1 MTTNFMQLAANIFGR
16 SARPV
21 QPSAPAR
28 AQGGTNLVLRFMDEA
43 HTKIVEVFT
52 REKLAFYRA
61 GRVQGPLVVSLSYRP
76 HNPTTGQIRQFLGL
90 GMALQSALGLDNVRV
105 QLINGLI
112 TVELPSPFPVTP
124 TAEAMYK
131 LSGDTNV
138 CVGWNMNGD
147 GVQFDMARH
156 GAVAFVGPSRRGK
169 TQALRATLYSAAR
182 AVGPKLRYAIVA
194 QPAKIADWAAFDSSK
209 HSLGIASEPGEMVA
223 CVQWFAEQARVG
235 APAGYRYVLVI
246 DDLPSILAVA
256 NIASGLGF
264 IASNG
269 AGVGA
274 HVWLGTQ
281 MLGSNAGSGGQLI
294 ESNVSCRV
302 VYKPSSNAT
311 GARNS
316 GQGGL
321 DTGNLST
328 LPGDA
333 IALIDG
339 HAQRIAT
346 ARCNDTTINQLT
358 PGRMVNWHRLW
369 AGAGAVQ
376 TPVQEA
382 VQPVQTPVRTPVQA
396 GATRVESGGAAP
408 VQTPVQEP
416 IAIPVD
422 REPNRLQRW
431 ALYEHYL
438 ATGSKTQTLISVYG
452 SKNSQRLAW
461 LNRAIVENE
470 ED

>member
-1 MTTNFMQLAANIFGR
+1 
-16 SARPV
+16 
-21 QPSAPAR
+21 
-28 AQGGTNLVLRFMDEA
+28 
-43 HTKIVEVFT
+43 
-52 REKLAFYRA
+52 
-61 GRVQGPLVVSLSYRP
+61 
-76 HNPTTGQIRQFLGL
+76 
-90 GMALQSALGLDNVRV
+90 
-105 QLINGLI
+105 
-112 TVELPSPFPVTP
+112 
-124 TAEAMYK
+124 
-131 LSGDTNV
+131 
-138 CVGWNMNGD
+138 
-147 GVQFDMARH
+147 
-156 GAVAFVGPSRRGK
+156 
-169 TQALRATLYSAAR
+169 
-182 AVGPKLRYAIVA
+182 VA
-194 QPAKIADWAAFDSSK
+194 QPAKLTDWAAFDGSK
-209 HSLGIASEPGEMVA
+209 HSLGIASEPGDMVA
-223 CVQWFAEQARVG
+223 CVKWFAEQARVG

-256 NIASGLGF
+256 NIATELGF

-269 AGVGA
+269 AGVGVHA
-274 HVWLGTQ
+274 WLGTQ

-316 GQGGL
+316 GMGGL

-346 ARCNDTTINQLT
+346 ARCSDATINQLT
-358 PGRMVNWHRLW
+358 PGRMVNWHRTW

-376 TPVQEA
+376 EA
-382 VQPVQTPVRTPVQA
+382 VQPPVAPVQTPVQA

-416 IAIPVD
+416 ITIPVD
-422 REPNRLQRW
+422 REPNRLQRF

-438 ATGSKTQTLISVYG
+438 TTGSKTQTLISV
-452 SKNSQRLAW
+452 
-461 LNRAIVENE
+461 
-470 ED
+470 